1 MFSNDNDPMLATF
14 SNDDNNDVDDTTKTG
29 RKLLTASSLSLSS
42 LLVDSEIPLGNSEAP
57 LSHPPPLTAQIPP
70 EQLKFNKTTNI
81 KPLLKKSKSY
91 GAMPRS
97 VRFKPDDELIQNL
110 IPNRSTPTPTSF
122 DESKQLRDRERLTR
136 RRRTLVSLTLLSLV
150 NLLNY
155 TDRYILGSVL
165 VDVEE
170 FFGVSKSTSGLLHT
184 LFLLSFTLAAPLVG
198 YLGDRSN
205 IKRKYMIIGSSL
217 VWFASVLG
225 ASFVE
230 SNAFALFLILRC
242 VFGAASA
249 FYECVALPIVSD
261 LFPRDETSRRR
272 AFFLFYLGPPVGV
285 GLGFLTAN
293 TTRDLIPDDWRWT
306 MRITP
311 GVLILLTTLTVA
323 FFDEPLR
330 TRSVASSPVS
340 AVSLRPRT
348 TASILVQLASNRTY
362 ILVVLACSF
371 SVCSLVGFNWW
382 SPSLIAYMLAA
393 QLFSPDALFQT
404 KQTFSIVQTI
414 TGTLGTLFPAEALAR
429 LPSSRY
435 PHAAIYLLAAELAAS
450 SLALFLFLLFAG
462 SVHIILDIFFYSL
475 FTFFINSWRLL
486 TAGVLIDIVE
496 PDVRSTANSIL
507 LFALHLIGDSLA
519 PYWLGAVNDTCFAA
533 LSVDSV
539 NSQFYCTQLSLYP
552 LVIIAFLGAAVSL
565 FVNLTF
571 QKDRI

>member
-1 MFSNDNDPMLATF
+1 MFSTTTPTF
-14 SNDDNNDVDDTTKTG
+14 SNDDDNDDTTTS
-29 RKLLTASSLSLSS
+29 RRMLLTASSLSLSS
-42 LLVDSEIPLGNSEAP
+42 LLVDSEIPLGNNEEAH
-57 LSHPPPLTAQIPP
+57 LSPSPPPPPPPTAQIPSS
-70 EQLKFNKTTNI
+70 EQFQFNKPTNI

-170 FFGVSKSTSGLLHT
+170 YFGVSKSTSGLLHT

-205 IKRKYMIIGSSL
+205 LKRKHMIVGSSL

-285 GLGFLTAN
+285 GLAFLIAN

-311 GVLILLTTLTVA
+311 GVLALLATLTLA

-362 ILVVLACSF
+362 VLVVLACSF
-371 SVCSLVGFNWW
+371 SVCALVGFNWW

-462 SVHIILDIFFYSL
+462 SIHIVLDIFFYSL
-475 FTFFINSWRLL
+475 FTFFLNSWRLL

-533 LSVDSV
+533 MRVDSV

-565 FVNLTF
+565 FATLTF